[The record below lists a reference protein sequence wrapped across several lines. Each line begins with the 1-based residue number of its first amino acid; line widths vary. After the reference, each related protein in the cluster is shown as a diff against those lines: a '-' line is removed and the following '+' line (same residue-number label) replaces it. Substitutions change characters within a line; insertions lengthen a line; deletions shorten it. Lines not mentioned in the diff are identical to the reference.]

1 MMEQNSKLK
10 LYLKKNLL
18 IYKCVQNNN
27 SHSTK
32 CNFKNL
38 KTIIFQFYNSSIHS
52 PSYTFSHLLYLI
64 SSSMNLFRIHSYPL
78 FNSFVPSTLKKKKT
92 KQNNPSSTMN
102 QEKKNVTKA
111 TTSLRDK
118 TIGFKCTQ
126 IPRERVAAIRTSW
139 CPIREGKS
147 V

>member
-78 FNSFVPSTLKKKKT
+78 FNSFVPSTLKKKKKRNKTVHLQQWT
-92 KQNNPSSTMN
+92 KKKKRNESNHLSPGQNHRVQVHPNPPRESG
-102 QEKKNVTKA
+102 
-111 TTSLRDK
+111 RDK
-118 TIGFKCTQ
+118 DFL
-126 IPRERVAAIRTSW
+126 VSN
-139 CPIREGKS
+139 
-147 V
+147 

>member
-1 MMEQNSKLK
+1 M
-10 LYLKKNLL
+10 
-18 IYKCVQNNN
+18 INNN
-27 SHSTK
+27 HSTK

-78 FNSFVPSTLKKKKT
+78 FNSFVPSTHKKKNET
-92 KQNNPSSTMN
+92 KQSIFNNEPR
-102 QEKKNVTKA
+102 KKNVTKA